1 MFKEFKDFIE
11 RGNAMDMAVAFIMG
25 AAFTAIVSSLVDD
38 LIMPIISLVTNG
50 IDFSQL
56 FVTLDGSKYYATL
69 ADAQEA
75 GAAVFAYGNFINA
88 IIQFLI
94 VAFVVFMIVRS
105 LNSLKKEEEEAAPTT
120 KECNFCLSEV
130 PLEATRCPYCTS
142 ELELVL
148 EESQE

>member
-38 LIMPIISLVTNG
+38 LIMPIISLATWG

-56 FVTLDGSKYYATL
+56 FVTLDGSKYATL

>member
-1 MFKEFKDFIE
+1 
-11 RGNAMDMAVAFIMG
+11 MG
-25 AAFTAIVSSLVDD
+25 AVWAPKA
-38 LIMPIISLVTNG
+38 LVTKG

-56 FVTLDGSKYYATL
+56 FVTLDGSKYATL

>member
-1 MFKEFKDFIE
+1 
-11 RGNAMDMAVAFIMG
+11 MDMAVAFIMG

-38 LIMPIISLVTNG
+38 LIMPIISLVTKG

-56 FVTLDGSKYYATL
+56 FVTLDGSKYATL

>member
-38 LIMPIISLVTNG
+38 LIMPIISLVTRG

-56 FVTLDGSKYYATL
+56 FVTLDGSKYATL
-69 ADAQEA
+69 AGAQEA